1 MGVPPLE
8 RSREW
13 GRIVRAPAKVATEPL
28 DDLEIDLAWLLM
40 LAEQKTP
47 GDPQVTDW
55 GALVAA
61 VARHRAAVFDVP
73 VYDSPHA
80 RAAAL
85 LQLLLHVPAL
95 ERSNA
100 LFASA
105 VAYAY
110 LVASGV
116 KVVTSP
122 EQVRDLA
129 RLVKSGEVSVRDIE
143 QELRRWS
150 L

>member
-1 MGVPPLE
+1 MNEL
-8 RSREW
+8 
-13 GRIVRAPAKVATEPL
+13 T
-28 DDLEIDLAWLLM
+28 IDLAWLLM
-40 LAEQKTP
+40 LAEQRTP
-47 GDPQVTDW
+47 GDPEVTDW

-61 VARHRAAVFDVP
+61 VARHRAEIFDVP
-73 VYDSPHA
+73 VYDGPYA

-85 LQLLLHVPAL
+85 LQLLIHVPAL

-116 KVVTSP
+116 KVATTP

-129 RLVKSGEVSVRDIE
+129 LLVKSGEASVDDIAH
-143 QELRRWS
+143 ELRQWS
-150 L
+150 V

>member
-1 MGVPPLE
+1 M
-8 RSREW
+8 S
-13 GRIVRAPAKVATEPL
+13 
-28 DDLEIDLAWLLM
+28 DLSIDLAWLLM

-61 VARHRAAVFDVP
+61 VARHRAEIFGVP
-73 VYDSPHA
+73 VYDTPHA

-85 LQLLLHVPAL
+85 LQLLIHVPAL

-110 LVASGV
+110 LVAGGL
-116 KVVTSP
+116 KVVTTP

-129 RLVKSGEVSVRDIE
+129 RLVKRGEASIDDIAR
-143 QELRRWS
+143 ELRRWS

>member
-1 MGVPPLE
+1 MTL
-8 RSREW
+8 
-13 GRIVRAPAKVATEPL
+13 K
-28 DDLEIDLAWLLM
+28 IDLAWLLM
-40 LAEQKTP
+40 IAEHKTP
-47 GDPQVTDW
+47 GDPQVIDW

-61 VARHRAAVFDVP
+61 VARHDSEIFGIP
-73 VYDSPHA
+73 VYSDPHA

-100 LFASA
+100 MFASA
-105 VAYAY
+105 VAYGY
-110 LVASGV
+110 LVACGL

-129 RLVKSGEVSVRDIE
+129 RLVKEGKADVHTIAE
-143 QELRRWS
+143 ELRQWS

>member
-1 MGVPPLE
+1 L
-8 RSREW
+8 SRL
-13 GRIVRAPAKVATEPL
+13 T
-28 DDLEIDLAWLLM
+28 IDLAWLLM
-40 LAEQKTP
+40 LAEQRTP

-61 VARHRAAVFDVP
+61 VARHRAEILDVP

-85 LQLLLHVPAL
+85 LQLLVHVPAL

-100 LFASA
+100 LFAAA

-110 LVASGV
+110 LVASGLRV
-116 KVVTSP
+116 DTSP

-129 RLVKSGEVSVRDIE
+129 LLVKRGEASVEDIAA
-143 QELRRWS
+143 ELRTWCR
-150 L
+150 

>member
-1 MGVPPLE
+1 LSE
-8 RSREW
+8 SKN
-13 GRIVRAPAKVATEPL
+13 VR
-28 DDLEIDLAWLLM
+28 IDLAWLLM
-40 LAEQKTP
+40 IAEQKTP

-61 VARHRAAVFDVP
+61 VSRHEAEIFGTA

-80 RAAAL
+80 RAASL

-100 LFASA
+100 MFASA

-110 LVASGV
+110 LVASGL
-116 KVVTSP
+116 KVATSP
-122 EQVRDLA
+122 DQVRELA
-129 RLVKSGEVSVRDIE
+129 RLVKDGGATVHDIAE
-143 QELRRWS
+143 ELRRWS

>member
-1 MGVPPLE
+1 MN
-8 RSREW
+8 
-13 GRIVRAPAKVATEPL
+13 
-28 DDLEIDLAWLLM
+28 DLTIDLAWLLM
-40 LAEQKTP
+40 LAERRTP

-61 VARHRAAVFDVP
+61 VARHRAEIFDTP
-73 VYDSPHA
+73 VYDTPYA

-85 LQLLLHVPAL
+85 LQLLIHVPAL

-116 KVVTSP
+116 EVVTTP
-122 EQVRDLA
+122 ERVRDLA
-129 RLVKSGEVSVRDIE
+129 LLVKKGEASVEEIAD
-143 QELRRWS
+143 ELRGWS
-150 L
+150 G

>member
-1 MGVPPLE
+1 M
-8 RSREW
+8 S
-13 GRIVRAPAKVATEPL
+13 
-28 DDLEIDLAWLLM
+28 DLTIDLAWLLM
-40 LAEQKTP
+40 IAEQKTP

-61 VARHRAAVFDVP
+61 VARHDARIFDVP

-80 RAAAL
+80 RAASL

-100 LFASA
+100 LFACA

-110 LVASGV
+110 LVAGGA

-129 RLVKSGEVSVRDIE
+129 RLVKTGEASVHDITR
-143 QELRRWS
+143 ELRRWS
-150 L
+150 E

>member
-1 MGVPPLE
+1 MSQL
-8 RSREW
+8 R
-13 GRIVRAPAKVATEPL
+13 
-28 DDLEIDLAWLLM
+28 IDLAWLLM
-40 LAEQKTP
+40 VAERKTP

-61 VARHRAAVFDVP
+61 VARHEAQIFDVP
-73 VYDSPHA
+73 VYDTPHA

-85 LQLLLHVPAL
+85 LQLLMHVPAL

-105 VAYAY
+105 VAYGY

-116 KVVTSP
+116 KVVTSA
-122 EQVRDLA
+122 EQVRELA
-129 RLVKSGEVSVRDIE
+129 RLVKSGEASVHDITR
-143 QELRRWS
+143 ELRQWS

>member
-1 MGVPPLE
+1 MN
-8 RSREW
+8 
-13 GRIVRAPAKVATEPL
+13 
-28 DDLEIDLAWLLM
+28 DLTIDLAWLLM
-40 LAEQKTP
+40 LAEQRTP

-61 VARHRAAVFDVP
+61 VARHRAGIFETP
-73 VYDSPHA
+73 VYTTPHA

-85 LQLLLHVPAL
+85 LQLLIHVPAL

-116 KVVTSP
+116 KVAPVP

-129 RLVKSGEVSVRDIE
+129 LLVKRGEASVEAIAD
-143 QELRRWS
+143 ELRRWS
-150 L
+150 V

>member
-1 MGVPPLE
+1 MTL
-8 RSREW
+8 R
-13 GRIVRAPAKVATEPL
+13 
-28 DDLEIDLAWLLM
+28 IDLAWLLM
-40 LAEQKTP
+40 VAEHNTP

-61 VARHRAAVFDVP
+61 VSRHSAEVFGRP
-73 VYDSPHA
+73 VYQDAHT

-100 LFASA
+100 LFATA

-110 LVASGV
+110 LVAGGLE
-116 KVVTSP
+116 VVTTP
-122 EQVRDLA
+122 ERVRDLA
-129 RLVKSGEVSVRDIE
+129 RLVRDGRADVDRIAD
-143 QELRRWS
+143 ELRGWTAAG
-150 L
+150 

>member
-1 MGVPPLE
+1 MKA
-8 RSREW
+8 S
-13 GRIVRAPAKVATEPL
+13 AKVVTDPL
-28 DDLEIDLAWLLM
+28 DNSGNLRIDLAWLLM
-40 LAEQKTP
+40 IAERKTP
-47 GDPQVTDW
+47 GDPQVSDW

-61 VARHRAAVFDVP
+61 VARHEAQIFDIP
-73 VYDSPHA
+73 VYDNPHA

-110 LVASGV
+110 LIASGV

-129 RLVKSGEVSVRDIE
+129 RLVKSGNASVHDIAR
-143 QELRRWS
+143 ELRQWS

>member
-1 MGVPPLE
+1 MSTL
-8 RSREW
+8 R
-13 GRIVRAPAKVATEPL
+13 
-28 DDLEIDLAWLLM
+28 IDLAWLLM
-40 LAEQKTP
+40 VAEQRTP

-61 VARHRAAVFDVP
+61 VSRHEAEIFGVP
-73 VYDSPHA
+73 VYDTPHA

-105 VAYAY
+105 VAYGY
-110 LVASGV
+110 LVACGA
-116 KVVTSP
+116 KVAVSP
-122 EQVRDLA
+122 EQVRELA
-129 RLVKSGEVSVRDIE
+129 RLAKTGGATVQRIAE
-143 QELRRWS
+143 ELRGWTA
-150 L
+150 

>member
-1 MGVPPLE
+1 MN
-8 RSREW
+8 
-13 GRIVRAPAKVATEPL
+13 
-28 DDLEIDLAWLLM
+28 DLSIDLAWLLM

-61 VARHRAAVFDVP
+61 VARHRAEIFGVP
-73 VYDSPHA
+73 VYDTPHA
-80 RAAAL
+80 RAASL
-85 LQLLLHVPAL
+85 LQLLIHVPAL
-95 ERSNA
+95 ERANA

-110 LVASGV
+110 LAASGE
-116 KVVTSP
+116 KAAPTP

-129 RLVKSGEVSVRDIE
+129 RLVKEGSASVDDIAR
-143 QELRRWS
+143 ELRGWS

>member
-1 MGVPPLE
+1 MNL
-8 RSREW
+8 R
-13 GRIVRAPAKVATEPL
+13 
-28 DDLEIDLAWLLM
+28 IDLAWLLM
-40 LAEQKTP
+40 IAEHKTP

-61 VARHRAAVFDVP
+61 VSRHEAEIFGMP
-73 VYDSPHA
+73 VYETPHD

-85 LQLLLHVPAL
+85 LQVLLHIPAL

-100 LFASA
+100 LFASS

-110 LVASGV
+110 LVSSGL

-129 RLVKSGEVSVRDIE
+129 RLVKEDGASVHAIAD
-143 QELRRWS
+143 QLRLWS

>member
-1 MGVPPLE
+1 MNL
-8 RSREW
+8 R
-13 GRIVRAPAKVATEPL
+13 
-28 DDLEIDLAWLLM
+28 IDLAWLLM
-40 LAEQKTP
+40 IAEHNTP

-61 VARHRAAVFDVP
+61 VTRHEAEIFGVP
-73 VYDSPHA
+73 VYTDPQD
-80 RAAAL
+80 RAAAM
-85 LQLLLHVPAL
+85 LQLLLHIPAL

-100 LFASA
+100 MFASA

-110 LVASGV
+110 LVASGL
-116 KVVTSP
+116 KIATSP

-129 RLVKSGEVSVRDIE
+129 RLVKGGQADVHAIAD
-143 QELRRWS
+143 ELRTWS

>member
-1 MGVPPLE
+1 LTL
-8 RSREW
+8 R
-13 GRIVRAPAKVATEPL
+13 
-28 DDLEIDLAWLLM
+28 IDLAWLLIV
-40 LAEQKTP
+40 AEHNTP

-55 GALVAA
+55 GALIAA
-61 VARHRAAVFDVP
+61 VARHQAEIFGTP
-73 VYDSPHA
+73 VYREPHE

-85 LQLLLHVPAL
+85 LQQLVHVPSL
-95 ERSNA
+95 ERSNV

-110 LVASGV
+110 LVACGL
-116 KVVTSP
+116 KVATSP

-129 RLVKSGEVSVRDIE
+129 RLVKDGGDLAEIAG
-143 QELRRWS
+143 ELRRWS

>member
-1 MGVPPLE
+1 
-8 RSREW
+8 
-13 GRIVRAPAKVATEPL
+13 
-28 DDLEIDLAWLLM
+28 M

-47 GDPQVTDW
+47 GDPRVTDY

-61 VARHRAAVFDVP
+61 VARHQADIFDVP
-73 VYDSPHA
+73 VYDTPYA

-100 LFASA
+100 LFSCA

-116 KVVTSP
+116 KVVISP

-129 RLVKSGEVSVRDIE
+129 RLVKDGEVTVQDIAR
-143 QELRRWS
+143 ELRQWG

>member
-1 MGVPPLE
+1 L
-8 RSREW
+8 ST
-13 GRIVRAPAKVATEPL
+13 VR
-28 DDLEIDLAWLLM
+28 IDLAWLLM
-40 LAEQKTP
+40 LAEKNTP

-55 GALVAA
+55 GALIAA
-61 VARHRAAVFDVP
+61 VARHEAEIFDVP
-73 VYDSPHA
+73 VYDSPYA

-85 LQLLLHVPAL
+85 LQLLIHVPAL

-110 LVASGV
+110 LVASGL

-122 EQVRDLA
+122 EQVRELA
-129 RLVKSGEVSVRDIE
+129 RLVKSGEATVQDIVD
-143 QELRRWS
+143 ELRQWCE
-150 L
+150 

>member
-1 MGVPPLE
+1 MKAAADPLN
-8 RSREW
+8 
-13 GRIVRAPAKVATEPL
+13 
-28 DDLEIDLAWLLM
+28 DLSIDLAWLLM

-61 VARHRAAVFDVP
+61 VARHRAEIFGVP
-73 VYDSPHA
+73 VYDTPHA
-80 RAAAL
+80 RAASL
-85 LQLLLHVPAL
+85 LQLLIHVPAL
-95 ERSNA
+95 ERANA

-110 LVASGV
+110 LVASGE
-116 KVVTSP
+116 KIATTP

-129 RLVKSGEVSVRDIE
+129 RLVKDGSASVDDIAR
-143 QELRRWS
+143 ELRGWS

>member
-1 MGVPPLE
+1 MSGL
-8 RSREW
+8 R
-13 GRIVRAPAKVATEPL
+13 
-28 DDLEIDLAWLLM
+28 IDLAWLLM

-61 VARHRAAVFDVP
+61 VARHEAEIFDVP
-73 VYDSPHA
+73 VYDTPPA

-85 LQLLLHVPAL
+85 LQLLIHVPAL

-110 LVASGV
+110 LVASGL
-116 KVVTSP
+116 KVATSP

-129 RLVKSGEVSVRDIE
+129 RLVKNGEATVYEIAE
-143 QELRRWS
+143 ELRQWT

>member
-1 MGVPPLE
+1 MTL
-8 RSREW
+8 R
-13 GRIVRAPAKVATEPL
+13 
-28 DDLEIDLAWLLM
+28 IDLAWLLII
-40 LAEQKTP
+40 ADEKTP
-47 GDPQVTDW
+47 GDPRVTDY

-61 VARHRAAVFDVP
+61 VSRHEAAIFDRP
-73 VYDSPHA
+73 VYPDPHE

-100 LFASA
+100 MFASA

-110 LVASGV
+110 LVASGL
-116 KVVTSP
+116 KVATSP
-122 EQVRDLA
+122 EQIRDLA
-129 RLVKSGEVSVRDIE
+129 RLVKDGTADVYAIAD
-143 QELRRWS
+143 ELRTWS

>member
-1 MGVPPLE
+1 ME
-8 RSREW
+8 N
-13 GRIVRAPAKVATEPL
+13 
-28 DDLEIDLAWLLM
+28 LEIDLAWLLM

-61 VARHRAAVFDVP
+61 VARHQAEIFGVP

-85 LQLLLHVPAL
+85 LQLLIHVPAL

-110 LVASGV
+110 LVAGGA

-129 RLVKSGEVSVRDIE
+129 RLVKSGEASVRDIE
-143 QELRRWS
+143 RELRQWS

>member
-1 MGVPPLE
+1 MTF
-8 RSREW
+8 R
-13 GRIVRAPAKVATEPL
+13 
-28 DDLEIDLAWLLM
+28 IDLSWLLM
-40 LAEQKTP
+40 VAEQNTP
-47 GDPQVTDW
+47 GDPAVADW

-61 VARHRAAVFDVP
+61 VSRHEAEIFGVP
-73 VYDSPHA
+73 VYTDPQS

-100 LFASA
+100 MFASA

-110 LVASGV
+110 LVASGL
-116 KVVTSP
+116 KVSTSP

-129 RLVKSGEVSVRDIE
+129 RLVKDGAAGVEAIAE
-143 QELRRWS
+143 ELRSWS
-150 L
+150 LT

>member
-1 MGVPPLE
+1 MV
-8 RSREW
+8 
-13 GRIVRAPAKVATEPL
+13 
-28 DDLEIDLAWLLM
+28 
-40 LAEQKTP
+40 AEQKTP

-61 VARHRAAVFDVP
+61 VSRHEAEIFGVP
-73 VYDSPHA
+73 VYDTPHT

-85 LQLLLHVPAL
+85 LQVLLHVPAL

-100 LFASA
+100 MFAMA

-110 LVASGV
+110 LVASGL

-129 RLVKSGEVSVRDIE
+129 RLVKTGEATVHDIAR
-143 QELRRWS
+143 ELRQWS

>member
-1 MGVPPLE
+1 MN
-8 RSREW
+8 
-13 GRIVRAPAKVATEPL
+13 
-28 DDLEIDLAWLLM
+28 DLRIDLAWLLM
-40 LAEQKTP
+40 LAEQQTP

-61 VARHRAAVFDVP
+61 VARHRAEIFDVP

-85 LQLLLHVPAL
+85 LQLLIHIPAL

-110 LVASGV
+110 LVASGL

-129 RLVKSGEVSVRDIE
+129 RLVKTGGATVDEIAA
-143 QELRRWS
+143 ELRRWS
-150 L
+150 E

>member
-1 MGVPPLE
+1 MN
-8 RSREW
+8 
-13 GRIVRAPAKVATEPL
+13 
-28 DDLEIDLAWLLM
+28 DLSIDLAWLLM
-40 LAEQKTP
+40 VAEQKTP

-61 VARHRAAVFDVP
+61 VSRHDAEIFGVP
-73 VYDSPHA
+73 VYDSPYA

-105 VAYAY
+105 VAYGY
-110 LVASGV
+110 LAASGV
-116 KVVTSP
+116 KVVTSA

-129 RLVKSGEVSVRDIE
+129 RLVKGGEASVHDIAR
-143 QELRRWS
+143 ELRQWS

>member
-1 MGVPPLE
+1 MSPL
-8 RSREW
+8 R
-13 GRIVRAPAKVATEPL
+13 
-28 DDLEIDLAWLLM
+28 IDLAWLLM
-40 LAEQKTP
+40 VAEQKTP

-61 VARHRAAVFDVP
+61 VSRHEAEIFGVP
-73 VYDSPHA
+73 VYDTPHT

-85 LQLLLHVPAL
+85 LQLLLHIPAL

-129 RLVKSGEVSVRDIE
+129 RLVKSGAASVDDIAR
-143 QELRRWS
+143 ELRQWS